1 MKIENVLLTKIVDPV
16 RGNSLYT
23 KEYGEKHRGEYPVFS
38 ASNSRPL
45 SHIDTYDYDGEF
57 LTWATNGFG
66 GFLKVLN
73 GRFSVNG
80 DRGVLKIKSGTQIDS
95 EYLRYALEPI
105 LRSLA
110 KGRKGD
116 RGKNEFTKVPVAVI
130 KKVVVPIP
138 VDPTG
143 EYDLIEQKNLVKKYK
158 SIEALKTYLSS
169 EASLLEGT
177 TIDIPV
183 LKNSLLLRIEEIFD
197 LDLRT
202 NFSSFT
208 KQFVDQHKGNIPVY
222 SASKDEGSIGYG
234 LVADNLPD
242 VVYFEDILTWNID
255 GSVGKA
261 FLRKGRFTLSEKVIP
276 LVVRKEWEGL
286 IYNGFVKYVLEEKA
300 VEGGFD
306 FAKKAGKSRIKDIE
320 IEFPKTVD
328 AKGISI
334 PDYEEQV
341 RLAQKYRDVYELKS
355 QVVCELRNITIL
367 GVSI

>member
-1 MKIENVLLTKIVDPV
+1 MKIENVPLIKIVDPV

-23 KEYGEKHRGEYPVFS
+23 KEYGEKHKGEYAVFS

-45 SHIDTYDYDGEF
+45 SHIDSYDYDGEF

-66 GFLKVLN
+66 GFIKVLN

-80 DRGVLKIKSGTQIDS
+80 DRGVLKIKPGVSVDV

-116 RGKNEFTKVPVAVI
+116 RGKNEFTKVPMAVI
-130 KKVVVPIP
+130 KKALVPMPI
-138 VDPTG
+138 DPSG
-143 EYDLIEQKNLVKKYK
+143 AYDLAEQKNLVKKYR
-158 SIEALKTYLSS
+158 SIEVLRTYLSS
-169 EASLLEGT
+169 EAASLEET
-177 TIDIPV
+177 AIDIPV
-183 LKNSLLLRIEEIFD
+183 LKNSLLLSIGQIFD
-197 LDLRT
+197 LDVRT

-222 SASKDEGSIGYG
+222 SASKDESSTGYG
-234 LVADNLPD
+234 MVADNLPD
-242 VVYFEDILTWNID
+242 IAYFEDTLTWNID

-261 FLRKGRFTLSEKVIP
+261 FFRKGRFTLSEKVIP
-276 LVVRKEWEGL
+276 LVLKKEWEGL
-286 IYNGFVKYVLEEKA
+286 IDDGFVKYALEEKA

-306 FAKKAGKSRIKDIE
+306 FTKKAGKSRIKDIE
-320 IEFPKTVD
+320 IEFPKTTD
-328 AKGISI
+328 SKGNPV
-334 PDYEEQV
+334 PDYDEQK

-355 QVVCELRNITIL
+355 QVVSELREITAL